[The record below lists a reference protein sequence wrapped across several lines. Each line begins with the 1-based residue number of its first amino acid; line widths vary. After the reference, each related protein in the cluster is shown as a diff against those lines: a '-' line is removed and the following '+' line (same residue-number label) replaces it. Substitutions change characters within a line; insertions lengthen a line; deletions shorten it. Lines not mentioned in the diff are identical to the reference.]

1 MYDDVSQKG
10 CAWGGGGA
18 GLLKEQIGTEGMI
31 RRKNQKCFGFSN
43 YIAPDKNAFFSQK
56 LESF

>member
-1 MYDDVSQKG
+1 MCLCV
-10 CAWGGGGA
+10 CGGGVA
-18 GLLKEQIGTEGMI
+18 ALLKEHIGTEIMI

-43 YIAPDKNAFFSQK
+43 KIAPDKNAGFFPQK